1 MSEEEDGR
9 KDGASMSRSKDKDRE
24 RLTEMRGKG
33 DGAGGEGVERLLICT
48 DIHRS
53 SLQLQCEES

>member
-24 RLTEMRGKG
+24 RLKEMRGKG
-33 DGAGGEGVERLLICT
+33 DGGQEVERLLICT